1 MRAKVLFI
9 LSSALSAF
17 AAGSAA
23 AQTRL
28 PPGTPPAVQR
38 DMETIDRY
46 YAEVDRRAG
55 SGKEKENEA
64 AGASGEARFAPLTV
78 APPRTSITPN
88 APERDPFEVSPRLRE
103 GNTRSPRFSQ
113 QEGMALSQLL
123 RLRAVVRGPAGG
135 IAKIESGKDVIVVHD
150 GDELDVNN
158 IRYTVTVEAD
168 GVLLRGAGAPQ
179 YKMLV
184 R

>member
-1 MRAKVLFI
+1 MFFA
-9 LSSALSAF
+9 SSMVI
-17 AAGSAA
+17 AGDVA
-23 AQTRL
+23 AQTGA
-28 PPGTPPAVQR
+28 PPTTPEAQESEPASA
-38 DMETIDRY
+38 DW
-46 YAEVDRRAG
+46 
-55 SGKEKENEA
+55 GK
-64 AGASGEARFAPLTV
+64 RFAPLTV
-78 APPRTSITPN
+78 APPKTAATPD

-103 GNTRSPRFSQ
+103 SSGRAPRFSQ
-113 QEGMALSQLL
+113 QEGMRLNQLL
-123 RLRAVVRGPAGG
+123 RLRAVVRGPEGG
-135 IAKIESGKDVIVVHD
+135 IAKIQSGRNVIVVRD